1 MLTKILIEALANMDY
16 DTLEHVLES
25 CNEEEL
31 ALVDEA
37 MEAVSEKDKAILS
50 RGYKVGDGR
59 NVAEDLD
66 KAGVHLLRKNL
77 PGGKGPSF
85 ENLDKYYSNSKKKV
99 TTSAKD
105 LKDVAGDIKVDIT
118 RIKNNLKG
126 NGSEVSRILKK
137 AKENEMRKNYKD
149 KTDII
154 DKKFYSKD
162 GQNFSDIHKKMSYL
176 SDNHIYNSEDGK
188 AKKKELRSEMR
199 KSIKDAAKFNNNS
212 ISNKIGSTIRK
223 LKNR

>member
-1 MLTKILIEALANMDY
+1 MLTEILVEALTNMDY

-25 CNEEEL
+25 CSEEEL
-31 ALVDEA
+31 AFVDEA
-37 MEAVSEKDKAILS
+37 METVSEKDRAILS
-50 RGYKVGDGR
+50 RGYKVGDGK

-66 KAGVHLLRKNL
+66 KAGIHLLNRAV

-85 ENLDKYYSNSKKKV
+85 ENLDDYYPKKKV

-105 LKDVAGDIKVDIT
+105 LKNVAGDIKVDVV

-126 NGSEVSRILKK
+126 NGSEVSSILKK
-137 AKENEMRKNYKD
+137 AKENEMRKKYKD

-154 DKKFYSKD
+154 DKKFYTKD
-162 GQNFSDIHKKMSYL
+162 GQGFSEVTKKIRYL
-176 SDNHIYNSEDGK
+176 ADNHIDNADSGK
-188 AKKKELRSEMR
+188 AKKKELRSEMS

-212 ISNKIGSTIRK
+212 ISNKIGSTIRT